1 MTALTAKALAGA
13 GKAITPETHL
23 RVTMLIEEYGRLLD
37 EDRLEDW
44 VELFT
49 SDCRYEIVSR
59 ENRDLGLPLSLM
71 LCDSRDML
79 QDRIYSLREANIYNI
94 HSDCH
99 VIGPARVTASPGGF
113 EASAAYSLY
122 QSDQTG
128 RTRLFSVGRY
138 YLTLAEQADGP
149 RIKALQVVVDT
160 GAILSLLATPI

>member
-1 MTALTAKALAGA
+1 MSAALADA
-13 GKAITPETHL
+13 PARPTLAITPEAHL
-23 RVTMLIEEYGRLLD
+23 RMTLLLEEYGRLLD

-59 ENRDLGLPLSLM
+59 ENRSQNLPLSLM

-79 QDRIYSLREANIYNI
+79 HDRVYSLRQANIYNI

-99 VIGPARVTASPGGF
+99 VIGPVKPTAIDDGF
-113 EASAAYSLY
+113 ELSAAYSLF
-122 QSDQTG
+122 QSNQG
-128 RTRLFSVGRY
+128 GESRLFSVGRY
-138 YLTLAEQADGP
+138 HMRVVAEADAL
-149 RIKALQVVVDT
+149 RIARQLVVVDT